1 MFARVSTCTLP
12 TELPIVKLQYTSA
25 GVEVTN
31 CVRRTCC
38 YEYYIRLMQ
47 SGNVIPISGTWRRA
61 PARQRQSCP
70 WAFLSHY
77 LYSVI
82 LSCPLCTESLSFSL
96 ALFPFLPLFFPPP
109 HSLPFCL
116 SAWSLHRFS
125 QHIRVAGE
133 PVSAAFALCHLQ
145 VSRPQ
150 LSLRQDG

>member
-1 MFARVSTCTLP
+1 MCSLP
-12 TELPIVKLQYTSA
+12 TEPPIVKLQYSSA

-47 SGNVIPISGTWRRA
+47 SGSVIPVSGTRRRA
-61 PARQRQSCP
+61 QARQRQSCP
-70 WAFLSHY
+70 WASLSQY

-82 LSCPLCTESLSFSL
+82 LSLFLIAQSLSLSFPFFLSFSFALFLSLSMVL
-96 ALFPFLPLFFPPP
+96 AL
-109 HSLPFCL
+109 
-116 SAWSLHRFS
+116 FS

-133 PVSAAFALCHLQ
+133 PVSAAFALCRLQ